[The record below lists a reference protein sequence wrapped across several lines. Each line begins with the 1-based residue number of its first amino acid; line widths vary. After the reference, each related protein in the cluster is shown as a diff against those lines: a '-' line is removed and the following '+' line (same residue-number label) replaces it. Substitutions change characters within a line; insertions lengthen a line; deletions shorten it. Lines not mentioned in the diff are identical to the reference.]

1 MTIVTSDEIKTVIAA
16 LSAEFP
22 REQISWRAQNLK
34 ADGSS
39 ALALA
44 FIDSRDVQ
52 NRLDDVVGAN
62 NWSNKFNVFGDKTV
76 CALSVRIGG
85 EWIAKEDGAGNT
97 DVEAEKGSLSD
108 ALKRS
113 AVLWGIG
120 RYLYAI
126 PAPWVPCDSWKDK
139 NDKLRWSKWKAD
151 PWDYVKTAPKPA
163 QGLAGGKAAELATS
177 AAQPH
182 WKAVVDALDEA
193 TTVQQL
199 NGAFERHRPVYD
211 LFPGQF
217 QEATQEHYYA
227 RREALGQAKPVA
239 EKSVAEFEAGKAL
252 ARSEKPYAAKPETE
266 DLPLATRIA
275 QTP

>member
-1 MTIVTSDEIKTVIAA
+1 MSDNLDIWNKLA
-16 LSAEFP
+16 AEFP
-22 REQISWRAQNLK
+22 REQISWRAQNVK
-34 ADGSS
+34 KDGTT

-44 FIDSRDVQ
+44 YIDARDVME
-52 NRLDDVVGAN
+52 RLDAVLGPDG
-62 NWSNKFNVFGDKTV
+62 WSDSYEVHPNVTICTIAIKFGDDK
-76 CALSVRIGG
+76 
-85 EWIAKEDGAGNT
+85 WITKADGAGDT
-97 DVEAEKGSLSD
+97 DVEAEKGRISD
-108 ALKRS
+108 AFKRA
-113 AVLWGIG
+113 AVKLGIG
-120 RYLYAI
+120 RYLYSI
-126 PAPWVPCDSWKDK
+126 VSPWVPCDSYADNNGKI
-139 NDKLRWSKWKAD
+139 RWSKWKAD

-182 WKAVVDALDEA
+182 WKAVVVALDEA

-252 ARSEKPYAAKPETE
+252 ARSEKPYAPKPENE